1 MSADKVKFKLE
12 LQEEN
17 RSLSFILILIFLVL
31 ILGSITLFFL
41 GRDDQKELDA
51 QAIASQWA
59 EAELQSNVS
68 MKYLLLSKSER
79 ITYVDEVPA
88 EKNKKLVESEFEEL
102 DLFRWKKDK
111 GEYIFKFH
119 YYGLEECSE
128 CQKDVWVRVK
138 VEDGEW
144 VIPESYFSEVEA
156 YSLIRNLE
164 REQVPT
170 SLEQEEEMEKKK
182 SIFEKVLNL

>member
-12 LQEEN
+12 LKEEN
-17 RSLSFILILIFLVL
+17 KGFSYVLILIFLGL
-31 ILGSITLFFL
+31 IISSIILLFV
-41 GRDDQKELDA
+41 GRDDQGELDA

-79 ITYVDEVPA
+79 INYVDDVPE
-88 EKNKKLVESEFEEL
+88 EKNKKDLESEFEEL

-119 YYGLEECSE
+119 YYGLKSCPE

-138 VEDGEW
+138 AEDGVW
-144 VIPESYFSEVEA
+144 VIPESHFSEVEA
-156 YSLIRNLE
+156 DSLIRNLE
-164 REQVPT
+164 AEQIPT
-170 SLEQEEEMEKKK
+170 SLEQEEEMKKKK
-182 SIFEKVLNL
+182 SIFKKILNL